1 MGHGLSLTYLKLQKV
16 IQIFGSAFFFMI
28 QMRHGPDQK
37 FESLF
42 AALVSQ

>member
-1 MGHGLSLTYLKLQKV
+1 MGHGLSLTYLKPTKA

-37 FESLF
+37 FESFFL
-42 AALVSQ
+42 ALVSQ